1 VSKKPICQE
10 REGLVATKK
19 LGAIM
24 IKAAAKATRRV
35 KAPPLVPSEPATTS
49 SPVIDLIHLRRMTLG
64 EKSLEAE
71 VLALFDRQADMLLT
85 RMEQAAPA
93 AVGAF
98 AHTIKGSAR
107 GIGAWRVA
115 EAAEAVER
123 AAAGSADVAGA
134 IGGLATAIDE
144 ARNAIAD
151 LLAAQ

>member
-1 VSKKPICQE
+1 
-10 REGLVATKK
+10 
-19 LGAIM
+19 M

-35 KAPPLVPSEPATTS
+35 KAPPLVPSEPGTTS
-49 SPVIDLIHLRRMTLG
+49 SPVIDLVHLRRMTLG

-93 AVGAF
+93 AAAAF

-123 AAAGSADVAGA
+123 AAAGSAPGM
-134 IGGLATAIDE
+134 LTTAIDGLGVAIHE
-144 ARNAIAD
+144 AQGTIAA
-151 LLAAQ
+151 LRRERT